1 MHMMLEEALTTCH
14 TRASARALR
23 QVNKEVVI
31 HGGRYYGT
39 LLVIIESGL
48 LYSVALV
55 CTYLIPPL
63 RTTSSM

>member
-1 MHMMLEEALTTCH
+1 MHMVPNTKLTFH

-23 QVNKEVVI
+23 QVNKDVVI

-55 CTYLIPPL
+55 CTYLIPPP
-63 RTTSSM
+63 RTSK